1 MVDWWYQGGRFG
13 EWSPGR
19 LKVLKTLTEDID
31 TPDAVRKDAAK
42 GDAGCISRSSQD
54 LCKGQV
60 IE

>member
-1 MVDWWYQGGRFG
+1 M
-13 EWSPGR
+13 
-19 LKVLKTLTEDID
+19 KVLKTLTEDID